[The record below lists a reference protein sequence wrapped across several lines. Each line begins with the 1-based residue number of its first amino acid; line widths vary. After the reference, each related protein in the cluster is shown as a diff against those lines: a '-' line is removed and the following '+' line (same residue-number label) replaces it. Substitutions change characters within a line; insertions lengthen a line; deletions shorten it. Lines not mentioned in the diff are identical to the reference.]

1 MPLTGNALVGQSGGP
16 TAVINQ
22 TLVGVVRSA
31 LAAEP
36 IVRVLGAINGIQGIL
51 EGRICDFAD
60 EDPDHLE
67 VVAGTPS
74 SALLSVRLKPDE
86 AICRR
91 ILERFKQLDVRY
103 FFYIGGNDTAETT
116 HIIDEMARSEG
127 YELRCF
133 HCPKTID
140 NDLLVT
146 DHCPGYGSA
155 ARWVCQAFMGDNLD
169 NRSLGGVKINIVMG
183 RDAGWLTAASAL
195 ARIFPEDGPHLIYCP
210 EADFDLSRFCAD
222 VEDVYRRL
230 GRCVVAVSEG
240 IHGPGG
246 SPVVD
251 LGEVDSHGNRQLSGS
266 GALGDFL
273 ADQVKNQ
280 LNRAMPEVK
289 HRVRAD
295 TFGYLQRCFPGVVSE
310 VDAAEARRAGEA
322 AVGAALGGEAASGSI
337 AFRRTGEGD
346 AYAVET
352 FVTELRSVA
361 KATKAMPRE
370 WLNQAGND
378 VVEKAVRDSRE
389 AVAGGTDLSTALAR
403 ASVLPSLVPGMLEVG
418 EQTGRLDMMFAKVA
432 DFFEREVESEI
443 DGLLR
448 ALEPALVVVVGVVL
462 GAIVAAMYLPIFD
475 AIGAVDSIGV

>member
-1 MPLTGNALVGQSGGP
+1 MFLRGNALVGQSGGP

-22 TLVGVVRSA
+22 TLIGVVQAA

-36 IVRVLGAINGIQGIL
+36 IARVLGAIHGIGGIL
-51 EGRICDFAD
+51 AGEICDFAD
-60 EDPDHLE
+60 EDPANLE
-67 VVAGTPS
+67 LVAETPS
-74 SALLSVRLKPDE
+74 SALLSVRLKPTED
-86 AICRR
+86 ICRR

-116 HIIDEMARSEG
+116 HIINEMARAEG

-140 NDLLVT
+140 NDLRVT

-195 ARIFPEDGPHLIYCP
+195 ARIFPDDGPHLIYCP
-210 EADFDLSRFCAD
+210 EADFDLAAFGAD
-222 VEDVYRRL
+222 IEAVYRRL

-240 IHGPGG
+240 IHGPGHR
-246 SPVVD
+246 PIID

-273 ADQVKNQ
+273 ADQVKAR
-280 LNRAMPEVK
+280 LAEAIPGGK

-310 VDAAEARRAGEA
+310 VDAEEARRAGSA
-322 AVGAALGGEAASGSI
+322 AVAAALAEAHGSGSI
-337 AFRRTGEGD
+337 AFRRTGEGA
-346 AYAVET
+346 AYGVET
-352 FVTELRSVA
+352 FVTELSSVA
-361 KATKAMPRE
+361 KDTKAMPRD
-370 WLNQAGND
+370 WLNPAGND
-378 VVEKAVRDSRE
+378 VIEDR
-389 AVAGGTDLSTALAR
+389 L
-403 ASVLPSLVPGMLEVG
+403 LPYLRPLV
-418 EQTGRLDMMFAKVA
+418 GRLPP
-432 DFFEREVESEI
+432 I
-443 DGLLR
+443 GQLR
-448 ALEPALVVVVGVVL
+448 LK
-462 GAIVAAMYLPIFD
+462 PIEL
-475 AIGAVDSIGV
+475 